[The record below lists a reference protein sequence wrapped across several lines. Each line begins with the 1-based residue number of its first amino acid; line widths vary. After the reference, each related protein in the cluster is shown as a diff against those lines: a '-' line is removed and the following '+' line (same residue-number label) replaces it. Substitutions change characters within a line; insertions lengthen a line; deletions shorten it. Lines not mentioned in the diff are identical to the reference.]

1 MKRVVIVVLIIIAI
15 IVVAVLGIN
24 FYVVLSTKNKI
35 ISEEQAKQIEGV
47 ECILILGAGIWGDKP
62 SPMLEDRLLQGIELY
77 NQGVAP
83 KIIMSGDHTKEDY
96 DEVNVMKNFAIE
108 HGVPSED
115 IFMDHAGVS
124 TYDSMYRA
132 KEIFGLSKIVVVTQE
147 YHLYRALYVADS
159 MGIECYGIASDPR
172 EYAKQFTR
180 EIREVLAR
188 DKDFIKCIIK
198 PEATFLGETI
208 PVNGS
213 GDVTNDK
220 RGNQVE
226 EN

>member
-1 MKRVVIVVLIIIAI
+1 MLKKIIII
-15 IVVAVLGIN
+15 IVSIIITIIILTLSINIYIYLTTKDKIIKLSDVKDIDYMLVLGAKVNGNKPSLMLKDRLDKAIEVYN
-24 FYVVLSTKNKI
+24 QNNNIKI
-35 ISEEQAKQIEGV
+35 I
-47 ECILILGAGIWGDKP
+47 L
-62 SPMLEDRLLQGIELY
+62 
-77 NQGVAP
+77 
-83 KIIMSGDHTKEDY
+83 SGDGRTKEY
-96 DEVNVMKNFAIE
+96 DEVSVMQEYLLNL
-108 HGVPSED
+108 
-115 IFMDHAGVS
+115 GVS
-124 TYDSMYRA
+124 KDNIILD
-132 KEIFGLSKIVVVTQE
+132 KEGLSTSNSIYNLKNNFKVDKVLIVTQE

-188 DKDFIKCIIK
+188 DKDFIKCILK

-213 GDVTNDK
+213 GDITNDK